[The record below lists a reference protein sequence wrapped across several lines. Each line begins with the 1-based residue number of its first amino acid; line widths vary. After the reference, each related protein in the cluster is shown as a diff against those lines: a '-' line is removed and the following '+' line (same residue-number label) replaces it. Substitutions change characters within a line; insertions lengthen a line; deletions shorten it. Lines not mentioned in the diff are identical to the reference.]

1 MRLNQ
6 PFQPCLLGMEYVRIL
21 KFQYSGVV
29 ENFKLNVLII
39 IILKNKIKL
48 DEK

>member
-1 MRLNQ
+1 MSNHEVELAFSNM
-6 PFQPCLLGMEYVRIL
+6 PFLGMEYVKIL

-39 IILKNKIKL
+39 IILKK
-48 DEK
+48 